1 MTAEAPA
8 FDDAKARR
16 NAIILAASQAIF
28 GATSTALVVTSG
40 LVGSTIAPS
49 AAWATLPMAL
59 SIVGTALTTFPISL
73 MMRRIGRRAG
83 FVLCA
88 LAGAAGAFIGAYA
101 IFQRS
106 FGLFLLGCLITG
118 IYQASASYYR
128 FAAADT
134 ASPAFRP
141 KAISWVMTG
150 GIIAALVGTFMVMA
164 TTNLFAPVT
173 FAGTWVVMGVLGVIG
188 AGILLFIDIPLTQKH
203 DAPSGRPLSV
213 IARQP
218 RYIVAAMTAMLAF
231 GIMVLVMTATPVAM
245 LGCGFSVQDS
255 SWVIQWHALAM
266 FVPSFFTGSLIQRF
280 GAEKISAIGMLLLVG
295 AAVSGLLG
303 IHFENFAIGLVLL
316 GLGWNFG
323 YIGGTTMLTETYEPD
338 EKNKAQGLN
347 DFLVFTT
354 TAITSLMAG
363 KLLAWFGWEGVNY
376 AVFPM
381 VVLALVM
388 IVWLA
393 RHPYPLARHPGEGR
407 GPALGV
413 DREAG
418 SRPSPG

>member
-1 MTAEAPA
+1 VTAEAA
-8 FDDAKARR
+8 TFDDSKARR
-16 NAIILAASQAIF
+16 NAMILAGSQAIF
-28 GATSTALVVTSG
+28 GATSTALVVTAG
-40 LVGSTIAPS
+40 LVGSQLAPS
-49 AAWATLPMAL
+49 VSWATLPMSL
-59 SIVGTALTTFPISL
+59 SIVGTALTTFPISM
-73 MMRRIGRRAG
+73 MMRRLGRRTG

-88 LAGAAGAFIGAYA
+88 LAGAAGAAIGAYA

-106 FGLFLLGCLITG
+106 FTLFLVGCLVSG

-150 GIIAALVGTFMVMA
+150 GILAALVGTFMVMA

-173 FAGTWVVMGVLGVIG
+173 FAGTWVAMSALALAG

-203 DAPSGRPLSV
+203 DAPSGRPLGI

-245 LGCGFSVQDS
+245 LGCGFSVKDS

-266 FVPSFFTGSLIQRF
+266 FVPSFFTGSLITRF
-280 GAEKISAIGMLLLVG
+280 GAEKISAIGMLLLVA

-303 IHFENFAIGLVLL
+303 IHFENFAIGLMLL

-323 YIGGTTMLTETYEPD
+323 YIGGTTMLTETYAPE

-347 DFLVFTT
+347 DLLVFTT
-354 TAITSLMAG
+354 TAVTSLLAG
-363 KLLAWFGWEGVNY
+363 KLLAGFGWAGVNV

-393 RHPYPLARHPGEGR
+393 RHPLGK
-407 GPALGV
+407 PAHLT
-413 DREAG
+413 
-418 SRPSPG
+418 

>member
-1 MTAEAPA
+1 MTAEAPS

-16 NAIILAASQAIF
+16 NAMILAASQAIF

-40 LVGSTIAPS
+40 LVGSTLAPS

-73 MMRRIGRRAG
+73 MMRRVGRRAG

-88 LAGAAGAFIGAYA
+88 LAGAAGAFVGAYA

-106 FGLFLLGCLITG
+106 FGLFLLGCLISG

-134 ASPAFRP
+134 ASPGFRP

-150 GIIAALVGTFMVMA
+150 GIVAALVGTFMVMA

-173 FAGTWVVMGVLGVIG
+173 FAGTWLVMGALAVLG

-203 DAPSGRPLSV
+203 DAPSGRPLGQ

-245 LGCGFSVQDS
+245 LGCGFSVKDS

-280 GAEKISAIGMLLLVG
+280 GAERISAIGMLLLVG

-323 YIGGTTMLTETYEPD
+323 YIGGTTMLTETYEPE

-354 TAITSLMAG
+354 TAVTSLMAG

-393 RHPYPLARHPGEGR
+393 RHPYGKPAR
-407 GPALGV
+407 A
-413 DREAG
+413 A
-418 SRPSPG
+418 

>member
-1 MTAEAPA
+1 MTAEAA
-8 FDDAKARR
+8 TFDDHKARR
-16 NAIILAASQAIF
+16 NAMILAASQAIF

-40 LVGSTIAPS
+40 LVGSTLAPT

-73 MMRRIGRRAG
+73 MMRRVGRRTG

-88 LAGAAGAFIGAYA
+88 LAGAAGAFVGAYA

-106 FGLFLLGCLITG
+106 FELFLIGCLITG

-150 GIIAALVGTFMVMA
+150 GIVAALVGTFMVMA

-173 FAGTWVVMGVLGVIG
+173 FAGTWVAMGLLALVG
-188 AGILLFIDIPLTQKH
+188 AVILLFIDIPLTQKH
-203 DAPSGRPLSV
+203 DAPSGRPLGV

-245 LGCGFSVQDS
+245 LGCGFSVKDS

-280 GAEKISAIGMLLLVG
+280 SAEKISAIGMLLLVG

-323 YIGGTTMLTETYEPD
+323 YIGGTTMLTETYEPE

-393 RHPYPLARHPGEGR
+393 RHPYGKPVRA
-407 GPALGV
+407 A
-413 DREAG
+413 
-418 SRPSPG
+418 